1 MASIAISARTVLV
14 TGTAIT
20 DNAFAT
26 AAGDICTISG
36 PTGGEIDLSSMV
48 LRIKNEA
55 TSAGAMATIRAG
67 TSTYSAI
74 GSGTLTVTVG
84 TAVGVYIGGKGFESA
99 RFLNASAQTLII
111 EMQRIDGSA
120 GTCTCTIDAIQ
131 GPFQITG

>member
-1 MASIAISARTVLV
+1 MADISISARTVLV
-14 TGTAIT
+14 TGTAVT
-20 DNAFAT
+20 NNAFAT
-26 AAGDICTISG
+26 AAGNICTITG
-36 PTGGEIDLSSMV
+36 PTGGELDLSTLV
-48 LRIKNEA
+48 IKIINEA

-74 GSGTLTVTVG
+74 GAGTLTVTVG

-99 RFLNASAQTLII
+99 RFLNASAQSLIV